1 MSQETI
7 GLGSAKSHIFVM
19 GAKINNN
26 ITSYYY
32 VCSHN
37 FSNIAFQTFISY
49 IVIVYPLVSSA
60 QQIMIAKNAL
70 VSGFNFRQHFRHV
83 GRGISRVRVVKEKFI
98 LTRVRGMFRKNEYT
112 NRIEAYKYFFRS
124 TSSYVF

>member
-7 GLGSAKSHIFVM
+7 GLGSAKYHIFVM

-70 VSGFNFRQHFRHV
+70 VYFNSHSTTTTSWYYYDYYYVLASITMH
-83 GRGISRVRVVKEKFI
+83 
-98 LTRVRGMFRKNEYT
+98 
-112 NRIEAYKYFFRS
+112 
-124 TSSYVF
+124 TSSLYSSSTCCNTGYGKA